1 MNYKRMNH
9 KHLEKYALRPASD
22 SSAKKPEGS
31 KMSALVVDIL
41 DAVSSAC
48 TGLLVAFAVILL
60 LMYLHQQNLLPVITM
75 T

>member
-9 KHLEKYALRPASD
+9 KHLEKYALRPASE
-22 SSAKKPEGS
+22 SSAKKPEES
-31 KMSALVVDIL
+31 KMSAVVVDIL
-41 DAVSSAC
+41 DAISSAC
-48 TGLLVAFAVILL
+48 TGLLVAFVVILL

>member
-9 KHLEKYALRPASD
+9 KHLEKYALRPASE
-22 SSAKKPEGS
+22 SSAKKPEES

-48 TGLLVAFAVILL
+48 IGLLVAFAVILL

>member
-22 SSAKKPEGS
+22 SSAKKPEEN

-41 DAVSSAC
+41 DAVFSAC
-48 TGLLVAFAVILL
+48 TGLLIAFVVILL